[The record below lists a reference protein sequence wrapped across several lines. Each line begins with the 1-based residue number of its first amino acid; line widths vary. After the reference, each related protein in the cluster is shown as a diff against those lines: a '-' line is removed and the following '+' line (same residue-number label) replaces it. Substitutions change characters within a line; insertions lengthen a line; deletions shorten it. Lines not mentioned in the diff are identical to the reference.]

1 MKKISL
7 FLALVSLSL
16 TAVSAQAS
24 LHQDQPVVELG
35 SFEVRASRH
44 SEAEKSIESSLASLR
59 AQARQV
65 ETIRT
70 ELPSFGTVA
79 TQPVDQG
86 SARQLAAK
94 PATLLTVRS

>member
-24 LHQDQPVVELG
+24 IQQDQPVVALG
-35 SFEVRASRH
+35 SFEVRASRL
-44 SEAEKSIESSLASLR
+44 SEAEKSIESNLAALR

-79 TQPVDQG
+79 AQPVDQG
-86 SARQLAAK
+86 SARQFAAK
-94 PATLLTVRS
+94 PVTLPTVRS